1 MQFSILGP
9 LEIRRDGAPVQLAGD
24 RQRALLAFLLLHA
37 GEVVSTELL
46 AEELWGE
53 EPRAAAAR
61 LVETHV
67 DSLRRVIGRDA
78 LAARFPGYLVRV
90 EDDDLDLRRFEG
102 LVEDGRA
109 ALAAGQAQQASLRLH
124 EALQLWRGPA
134 LADFRRERFAQ
145 GAIAR
150 LEELRLAAIEER
162 IEADLALERH
172 AEIVE
177 ELQALVAAHPLRE
190 RLRGQLMLALHRAGR
205 SGEALATLEDARQAL
220 DRSLGIQ
227 PAGSLERLGQAIK
240 AGDDT
245 LASRRASLPTG
256 TVTLLLSDI
265 EGSTRLLDTLGES
278 YAGLLAT
285 HRELIREAVAAQE
298 GVEVDAVGDSV
309 LAAFQSAKGG
319 LLAASAAQRALVSHS
334 WPEGLEVR
342 VRMGVHT
349 GQPARTQD
357 GYVGLDVHRCA
368 RICSAGH
375 GGQVL
380 VSETTRL
387 AVGDEAL
394 GDLGVRDL
402 GEHELKDLPAPEHLY
417 QLTGPGLLSDFPP
430 LHTATAAE
438 ASQPDAPAAGQQVGR
453 SILVAPRSADAMN
466 GLVELVEPLA
476 RSASP
481 HELILAQLV
490 AAEKAATLP
499 ETAANLNETRAGLE
513 ERGLVA
519 RAAAFTS
526 SDDAADV
533 VRLSTEQKVD
543 LLVSDV
549 PASLLEQGEVDD
561 GLATVLE
568 QAPCDVALV
577 RPGSSHPDA
586 AAVMLPF
593 GGADHDWAALE
604 LAAWLATATKAPLR
618 LLGTA
623 GVPEAGKRDASRLL
637 AGAALVVQRLLGVA
651 TEPLLV
657 QPGPDGVIGASE
669 PAGLLIVGLSSRWRD
684 EGLGETRLTVLR
696 SARPT
701 TVLVRRG
708 VRPGGLAP
716 AEAQTRFTWSLAG
729 AAEG

>member
-1 MQFSILGP
+1 M
-9 LEIRRDGAPVQLAGD
+9 
-24 RQRALLAFLLLHA
+24 
-37 GEVVSTELL
+37 
-46 AEELWGE
+46 
-53 EPRAAAAR
+53 
-61 LVETHV
+61 
-67 DSLRRVIGRDA
+67 
-78 LAARFPGYLVRV
+78 
-90 EDDDLDLRRFEG
+90 
-102 LVEDGRA
+102 
-109 ALAAGQAQQASLRLH
+109 
-124 EALQLWRGPA
+124 
-134 LADFRRERFAQ
+134 
-145 GAIAR
+145 
-150 LEELRLAAIEER
+150 
-162 IEADLALERH
+162 
-172 AEIVE
+172 
-177 ELQALVAAHPLRE
+177 
-190 RLRGQLMLALHRAGR
+190 
-205 SGEALATLEDARQAL
+205 
-220 DRSLGIQ
+220 
-227 PAGSLERLGQAIK
+227 
-240 AGDDT
+240 
-245 LASRRASLPTG
+245 
-256 TVTLLLSDI
+256 TLLLSDI

-285 HRELIREAVAAQE
+285 HRELIRGAVTAQD

-309 LAAFQSAKGG
+309 LAAFQSARGG
-319 LLAASAAQRALVSHS
+319 LLAASAAQRAMAGHG

-380 VSETTRL
+380 VSQATRL

-438 ASQPDAPAAGQQVGR
+438 ASQPDAPAAGQQLGR

-466 GLVELVEPLA
+466 GLVALVEPLA

-577 RPGSSHPDA
+577 RPGSTDPDA
-586 AAVMLPF
+586 TTVMLPF

-623 GVPEAGKRDASRLL
+623 GIPEAGKRDASRLL

-657 QPGPDGVIGASE
+657 QPGPDGVIAASE
-669 PAGLLIVGLSSRWRD
+669 PAGLLDRRPLVAMARRGPRRD
-684 EGLGETRLTVLR
+684 AAGGAQVRAADDRARAAR
-696 SARPT
+696 SAPRRPRAGRGADALH
-701 TVLVRRG
+701 LVARRRRRALEGPADTGPSRRAAVDRPLRGG
-708 VRPGGLAP
+708 VDPLSMGV
-716 AEAQTRFTWSLAG
+716 QS
-729 AAEG
+729 